1 MSWKALQT
9 SQLVWLM
16 AAALASLVGVGFAAW
31 AATQQVTV
39 RLFIESKQAALLNT
53 ATLQRMLGEVGRDLR
68 YLTQGQALD
77 TCADALGVSQSTLQR
92 DWGAFM
98 TAKPQYDQVRWIDES
113 GMERVRID
121 QSSKGPRGAAPIAL
135 QDKSARYYFTA
146 TMALA
151 VGDIYVSPLDLNV
164 EYGGVQQPFKP
175 VLRLAARV
183 ADRTGSDC
191 GIIVINYLGARLLDA
206 MGGGRQV
213 DTWLLNREGYWLRA
227 TRPEDAWGFMRG
239 RPELSLAA
247 RHPTAWSRISG
258 AMRGQFE
265 DEDGLWSF
273 DTLVPAQVVARDP
286 ARFEGVDVRHWKVVD
301 HVPRWVYRAEITA
314 VWLRYAA
321 ILAGLFVVIL
331 GAGWALQRS
340 QRRVEQMRE
349 AAMRLEAQR
358 GLLSF
363 IDQGLAGMIVMSPQG
378 ALRQVNARFCEIV
391 GRDREDLIGRRWAD
405 LATSDDPQADAR
417 MFETVLQ
424 QGRSCM
430 LDKCCRRPDGE
441 SIWVTVAIAPVRDG
455 AGVVTDIVAL
465 VLDIT
470 EQKQAK
476 ELLRDSEER
485 LRLAVDAA
493 EAGVWNWDIGGD
505 VVFFS
510 DRCKAQFGFPAD
522 IEVSYRRF
530 LEALHPADRE
540 RVDALVQRSVRTGED
555 YATEY
560 RTLWPDG
567 SEHWISARGR
577 LYPVAGRAHGQLGG
591 ITLDVTRRRRIEA
604 RLQAMTARLEA
615 LLEALPVG
623 VGFTSTLDCRRVSG
637 NAALRR
643 LFGLGDDD
651 NLSASS
657 KDPDAFGSLVHYC
670 REGRRLAADELPLQR
685 AVREAQPIPAEEL
698 EVCLPDGR
706 RWTAEIAAAPLFD
719 EGGQLVGGLIVVSDI
734 SARKQ
739 AERDLQ
745 ALNLDLERRVE
756 ERTAE
761 ARAASAAKSDFV
773 ANMSHEVRTPMN
785 AVLGFLEI
793 LLDTPLQPDQ
803 RDLVGKV
810 RRSAR
815 ALLGLLNDI
824 LDFSK
829 LDADKVELEMTPFVL
844 DQLLRE
850 SAELFAVTAAEK
862 GVELLIDAPR
872 SLTGR
877 YRGDALRLGQVLNNL
892 LGNAI
897 KFTDQGHVI
906 LAVRGEGVE
915 DAQRWLRFEVR
926 DTGIGI
932 STEQAT
938 RLFQPFSQ
946 ADISTTRRFGGT
958 GLGLTICDRLIRLM
972 GGDIGVDS
980 REGEGSSFWFS
991 LPLEIADGVAVAGH
1005 VEALTPGRVLVVDSH
1020 AEAREIL
1027 ARYLGGWRLVVDCV
1041 ADADHA
1047 LDRILQADQ
1056 RAEPFSLVLADWR
1069 MLCHDGLRLLDQVHG
1084 ADALGHRPATV
1095 VMVSA
1100 YEHQALLRAV
1110 AEASVKPDMVL
1121 RKPFTQSS
1129 LFDAIVELQ
1138 QHGQVHLPE
1147 PRPTAVS
1154 PYARAERIR
1163 GAKVLLVEDNQTN
1176 QEVALAMLG
1185 KMGLEVAVAN
1195 NGREALARFAEHPL
1209 DLVLMDLQMPEM
1221 DGFEATAALR
1231 ATARG
1236 REVPIVAMTAA
1247 AFESDRE
1254 RVSAVGMNDF
1264 IAKPVDPR
1272 QLVSVLLRWLPGG
1285 AESGGEAGMAEAVDV
1300 VSDTAPQPAAAFEE
1314 LDLASARERLDGD
1327 EAVLRA
1333 VLDGFLRDVADWPAQ
1348 LAAADEQ
1355 SAQRLAHTLKGAAGN
1370 VGAVRVQHAAQ
1381 ALERALASAVDD
1393 ETIDG
1398 LQAECLAALES
1409 GMVALRAALAKDL
1422 AANGDAPVSEV
1433 DDSGQ
1438 DLDAAQMLI
1447 AELESLLQ
1455 GHRMVPDELLR
1466 QLRSRLGGH
1475 DAAERVDTLLAQVD
1489 GFAYPQALETLQI
1502 IRERLTS

>member
-1 MSWKALQT
+1 MSWRALQAA
-9 SQLVWLM
+9 QLVWLM
-16 AAALASLVGVGFAAW
+16 VAALASLVGVGFAAW
-31 AATQQVTV
+31 AATQQVTG
-39 RLFIESKQAALLNT
+39 RLFIESEQAALHDT
-53 ATLQRMLGEVGRDLR
+53 ETLQRMLGEVGRDLR
-68 YLTQGQALD
+68 YLTQGRALNA
-77 TCADALGVSQSTLQR
+77 CADELGASQSALQR

-98 TAKPQYDQVRWIDES
+98 TAKPQYDQVRWIDET

-121 QSSKGPRGAAPIAL
+121 QSPKGPRATAPIAL

-151 VGDIYVSPLDLNV
+151 LGEIYVSPLDLNV
-164 EYGGVQQPFKP
+164 EYGGVEQPFKP

-183 ADRTGSDC
+183 ADRSGRDC
-191 GIIVINYLGARLLDA
+191 GIIVINYLGVRLLDA
-206 MGGGRQV
+206 LGGVRQTS
-213 DTWLLNREGYWLRA
+213 TWLLNHEGYWLRA

-239 RPELSLAA
+239 RPELNLAV
-247 RHPTAWSRISG
+247 RHPAAWSRISG

-265 DEDGLWSF
+265 DDDGLWSF

-286 ARFEGVDVRHWKVVD
+286 ARFEDAAAGAWKVVD
-301 HVPRWVYRAEITA
+301 HVPRGVYRAELIA
-314 VWLRYAA
+314 VWLRYAT
-321 ILAGLFVVIL
+321 ILTGLLTVIL

-340 QRRVEQMRE
+340 QRRVERMRE
-349 AAMRLEAQR
+349 AALRLEAQR
-358 GLLSF
+358 GLFSF
-363 IDQGLAGMIVMSPQG
+363 IDQGLAGMMVMSPQG
-378 ALRQVNARFCEIV
+378 ELQQVNARFCEIV
-391 GRDREDLIGRRWAD
+391 GRDRDDLIGRRWSD
-405 LATSDDPQADAR
+405 LATSEDPQADAR

-430 LDKCCRRPDGE
+430 LDKRCHRADGE
-441 SIWVTVAIAPVRDG
+441 GIWVTVAVAPVRDG
-455 AGVVTDIVAL
+455 GGVVTDIVAL

-476 ELLRDSEER
+476 ERLRHSEER

-493 EAGVWNWDIGGD
+493 EAGVWTWDIGDD
-505 VVFFS
+505 VLFFS
-510 DRCKAQFGFPAD
+510 DRCKAQFGLSAD
-522 IEVSYRRF
+522 TEVSYRRF

-540 RVDALVQRSVRTGED
+540 RVDALVQRSVHTGED

-560 RTLWPDG
+560 RSLWPDG
-567 SEHWISARGR
+567 TEHWISTRGR
-577 LYPVAGRAHGQLGG
+577 LYPIAGRERGQLGG

-623 VGFTSTLDCRRVSG
+623 VGFTNTPDCRRVSG

-657 KDPDAFGSLVHYC
+657 IEPDAFGSKVRYC
-670 REGRRLAADELPLQR
+670 LDGRQLTADELPLQR
-685 AVREAQPIPAEEL
+685 AVREARSIPASEL
-698 EVCLPDGR
+698 EVSLPDGR
-706 RWTAEIAAAPLFD
+706 QWTAEVAAAPLFD
-719 EGGQLVGGLIVVSDI
+719 EDGQLIGGLIVVSDV

-756 ERTAE
+756 ARTAE

-793 LLDTPLQPDQ
+793 LLDTPLQPEQ
-803 RDLVGKV
+803 RELVGKV

-824 LDFSK
+824 LDYSK
-829 LDADKVELEMTPFVL
+829 LDADKVELETAPFVL
-844 DQLLRE
+844 DELLRE

-862 GVELLIDAPR
+862 NVELLIDAPR
-872 SLTGR
+872 SLSGC

-897 KFTDQGHVI
+897 KFTDQGHVV
-906 LAVRGEGVE
+906 LAVRGEGE
-915 DAQRWLRFEVR
+915 EGGRRWLRFEVR

-932 STEQAT
+932 SSEQAV

-946 ADISTTRRFGGT
+946 ADLSTTRRFGGT
-958 GLGLTICDRLIRLM
+958 GLGLTICDRLVRLM

-980 REGEGSSFWFS
+980 REGEGSLFWFS
-991 LPLEIADGVAVAGH
+991 LPLEIADGEVVSNH

-1027 ARYLGGWRLVVDCV
+1027 ARYLGSWRLAVDSV
-1041 ADADHA
+1041 ADTDDA
-1047 LDRILQADQ
+1047 LGRILQADQ
-1056 RAEPFSLVLADWR
+1056 RGEPFSLVLADWR
-1069 MLCHDGLRLLDQVHG
+1069 MLRHDGLWLLDQMHG
-1084 ADALGHRPATV
+1084 AAALGHRPATV

-1110 AEASVKPDMVL
+1110 VEAPVKPEKVL
-1121 RKPFTQSS
+1121 KKPFTQSS
-1129 LFDAIVELQ
+1129 LFDAIIGLQ
-1138 QHGQVHLPE
+1138 QHGQVGLPE
-1147 PRPTAVS
+1147 PRPFEAS
-1154 PYARAERIR
+1154 PYAGAERIR
-1163 GAKVLLVEDNQTN
+1163 GARVLLVEDNHTN
-1176 QEVALAMLG
+1176 QEIALAMLG
-1185 KMGLEVAVAN
+1185 KMGLEVSMAD
-1195 NGREALARFAEHPL
+1195 NGREALARFAEQPP

-1254 RVSAVGMNDF
+1254 RVSAAGMNDF

-1272 QLVSVLLRWLPGG
+1272 QLVSVLLRWLLDG
-1285 AESGGEAGMAEAVDV
+1285 AESEGETAAVDV
-1300 VSDTAPQPAAAFEE
+1300 AAGAAPSEE
-1314 LDLASARERLDGD
+1314 LDLASLRERLDD
-1327 EAVLRA
+1327 DDALLRV

-1348 LAAADEQ
+1348 FAAARSGGDGPG
-1355 SAQRLAHTLKGAAGN
+1355 ALRLAHTLKGAAGN
-1370 VGAVRVQHAAQ
+1370 VGAVGVQHAAQ
-1381 ALERALASAVDD
+1381 ALERALASTTVDA

-1398 LQAECLAALES
+1398 LEAECLAALDS
-1409 GMVALRAALAKDL
+1409 GIVALRTALATDL
-1422 AANGDAPVSEV
+1422 AAEGDIAASEI
-1433 DDSGQ
+1433 DDGGQ
-1438 DLDAAQMLI
+1438 DLDAARTLI

-1466 QLRSRLGGH
+1466 QLRARLGGH
-1475 DAAERVDTLLAQVD
+1475 EAAERVDTLLAQVD

-1502 IRERLTS
+1502 MSERLTSS

>member
-1 MSWKALQT
+1 MSWRALQAA
-9 SQLVWLM
+9 QLVWLM
-16 AAALASLVGVGFAAW
+16 VAALASLVGVGFAAW
-31 AATQQVTV
+31 AATQQVTA
-39 RLFIESKQAALLNT
+39 RLFIESEQAALHDT
-53 ATLQRMLGEVGRDLR
+53 ETLQRMLGEVGRDLR
-68 YLTQGQALD
+68 YLTQGRALNA
-77 TCADALGVSQSTLQR
+77 CADELGASQSALQR

-98 TAKPQYDQVRWIDES
+98 TAKPQYDQVRWIDET

-121 QSSKGPRGAAPIAL
+121 QSPKGPRATAPIAL

-151 VGDIYVSPLDLNV
+151 VGEIYVSPLDLNV
-164 EYGGVQQPFKP
+164 EYGGVEQPFKP

-183 ADRTGSDC
+183 ADRSGHDC
-191 GIIVINYLGARLLDA
+191 GIIVINYLGVRLLDA
-206 MGGGRQV
+206 LGDVRQTS
-213 DTWLLNREGYWLRA
+213 TWLLNHDGYWLRA

-239 RPELSLAA
+239 RPELNLAV
-247 RHPTAWSRISG
+247 RHPAAWSRISG

-265 DEDGLWSF
+265 DDDGLWSF

-286 ARFEGVDVRHWKVVD
+286 ARFEDAAAGAWKVVD
-301 HVPRWVYRAEITA
+301 HVPRGVYRAELIA
-314 VWLRYAA
+314 VWLRYAT
-321 ILAGLFVVIL
+321 ILTGLLTVIL

-340 QRRVEQMRE
+340 QRRVERMRE
-349 AAMRLEAQR
+349 AALRLEAQR
-358 GLLSF
+358 GLFSF
-363 IDQGLAGMIVMSPQG
+363 IDQGLAGMMVMSPQG
-378 ALRQVNARFCEIV
+378 ELQQVNARFCEIV
-391 GRDREDLIGRRWAD
+391 GRDRDDLIGRRWSD
-405 LATSDDPQADAR
+405 LATSEDPQADAR

-430 LDKCCRRPDGE
+430 LDKRCHRADGE
-441 SIWVTVAIAPVRDG
+441 GIWVTVAVAPVRDG
-455 AGVVTDIVAL
+455 GGVVTDIVAL

-476 ELLRDSEER
+476 ERLRHSEER

-493 EAGVWNWDIGGD
+493 EAGVWTWDIGDD
-505 VVFFS
+505 VLFFS
-510 DRCKAQFGFPAD
+510 DRCKAQFGLSAD
-522 IEVSYRRF
+522 TEVSYRRF
-530 LEALHPADRE
+530 FEALHPADRE
-540 RVDALVQRSVRTGED
+540 RVDALVQRSVHTGED
-555 YATEY
+555 YVTEY

-577 LYPVAGRAHGQLGG
+577 LYPIAGRERGQLGG

-623 VGFTSTLDCRRVSG
+623 VGFTNTPDCRRVSG

-657 KDPDAFGSLVHYC
+657 IDPDAFGSKVRYC
-670 REGRRLAADELPLQR
+670 LDGRQLTTDELPLQR
-685 AVREAQPIPAEEL
+685 AVREARSIPASEL
-698 EVCLPDGR
+698 EVSLPDGR
-706 RWTAEIAAAPLFD
+706 QWTAEVAAAPLFNED
-719 EGGQLVGGLIVVSDI
+719 GQLIGGLIVVSDV

-793 LLDTPLQPDQ
+793 LLDTPLQPEQ
-803 RDLVGKV
+803 RELVGKV

-824 LDFSK
+824 LDYSK
-829 LDADKVELEMTPFVL
+829 LDADKVELETAPFVL
-844 DQLLRE
+844 DELLRE

-862 GVELLIDAPR
+862 DVELLIDAPR
-872 SLTGR
+872 SLSGC

-897 KFTDQGHVI
+897 KFTDQGHVV
-906 LAVRGEGVE
+906 LAVRGKGEEGGR
-915 DAQRWLRFEVR
+915 RWLRFEVR

-932 STEQAT
+932 SSEQAV

-946 ADISTTRRFGGT
+946 ADLSTTRRFGGT
-958 GLGLTICDRLIRLM
+958 GLGLTICDRLVRLM

-980 REGEGSSFWFS
+980 REGEGSLFWFS
-991 LPLEIADGVAVAGH
+991 LPLEIADGEVVSNH

-1027 ARYLGGWRLVVDCV
+1027 ARYLGSWRLAVDSV
-1041 ADADHA
+1041 ADTDDA
-1047 LDRILQADQ
+1047 LGRILQADQ
-1056 RAEPFSLVLADWR
+1056 RGEPFSLVLADWR
-1069 MLCHDGLRLLDQVHG
+1069 MLRHDGLWLLDQMHG
-1084 ADALGHRPATV
+1084 AAALGHRPATV

-1110 AEASVKPDMVL
+1110 VEAPVKPEKVL
-1121 RKPFTQSS
+1121 KKPFTQSS
-1129 LFDAIVELQ
+1129 LFDAIIGLQ
-1138 QHGQVHLPE
+1138 QHGQVGLPE
-1147 PRPTAVS
+1147 PRPFEAS
-1154 PYARAERIR
+1154 PYAGAERIR
-1163 GAKVLLVEDNQTN
+1163 GARVLLVEDNHTN
-1176 QEVALAMLG
+1176 QEIALAMLG
-1185 KMGLEVAVAN
+1185 KMGLEVSMAD
-1195 NGREALARFAEHPL
+1195 NGREALARFAEQPP

-1254 RVSAVGMNDF
+1254 RVSAAGMNDF

-1272 QLVSVLLRWLPGG
+1272 QLVSVLLRWLLDG
-1285 AESGGEAGMAEAVDV
+1285 AESEGETGAVDV
-1300 VSDTAPQPAAAFEE
+1300 AAGAAPSEE
-1314 LDLASARERLDGD
+1314 LDLASVRERLDD
-1327 EAVLRA
+1327 DDALLRV

-1348 LAAADEQ
+1348 FAAARSGGDGPG
-1355 SAQRLAHTLKGAAGN
+1355 ALRLAHTLKGAAGN
-1370 VGAVRVQHAAQ
+1370 VGAVGVQHAAQ
-1381 ALERALASAVDD
+1381 ALERALASTTVDA

-1398 LQAECLAALES
+1398 LEAECLAALDS
-1409 GMVALRAALAKDL
+1409 GIVALRTALATDL
-1422 AANGDAPVSEV
+1422 AAEGDIAASEI
-1433 DDSGQ
+1433 DDGGQ
-1438 DLDAAQMLI
+1438 DLDAARTLI

-1455 GHRMVPDELLR
+1455 GHRMVSDELLR
-1466 QLRSRLGGH
+1466 QLRARLSGH
-1475 DAAERVDTLLAQVD
+1475 EAAERVDTLLAQVD

-1502 IRERLTS
+1502 MSERLTSS